1 VELGL
6 LGIIGIAVIVA
17 VSVFSRRT
25 GVAAPLILVV
35 VGIGFSF
42 VPGVPRFSIPDEW
55 ILAGILPPVLY
66 AAAIKTPVTDF
77 RRNLAPIASLSVVLV
92 VVSAFAVGLLLHA
105 VLPGLGLA
113 AAIAVGAVISPPDA
127 VAATSIGRRL
137 GLPPRLLTV
146 LEGEGLVND
155 ATALVL
161 LRSAI
166 AASAGALA
174 GFGSAVADF
183 AFAVVVAVLVGLA
196 VGLVTV
202 FIRSTLDD
210 PVLDTALSLAVPFI
224 AFIPSEELGASGVLA
239 VVVAGIY
246 TGHRSASHLDA
257 RARISDNVNWRT
269 VQFLLENGV
278 FLLIGLELRS
288 LLQDIDESQLS
299 VGQTVLIGLV
309 ATLALIVIRFLWVF
323 PLVLLMRRL
332 PDRAERRTVRLRQ
345 GLARLRRQRNLDARQ
360 ERRREALGR
369 LYQRRRADLEL
380 ERREGFGWKG
390 ATVLGWSGMR
400 GVVTLAAAQSLPAS
414 FAYREQLVLLAF
426 TVAVTTLLV
435 QGSTLPTL
443 IRVLRIEGIDVE
455 ADREESATLFDEL
468 RTEGLR
474 VLEDPQAILG
484 EDVQVDEDV
493 LDRVRADTGRRSEV
507 EWEKAR
513 LSEQKLV
520 RSPHRQYRDL
530 RLAVLEAERQALLAA
545 RARGTYTSRALAR
558 TQRILDIEETRLR
571 SKGESS

>member
-1 VELGL
+1 MEVGL
-6 LGIIGIAVIVA
+6 LGIIGIAVLVA
-17 VSVFSRRT
+17 VAVLSRRV

-35 VGIGFSF
+35 VGIGLSF
-42 VPGVPRFSIPDEW
+42 VPGVPGFSIPDEW
-55 ILAGILPPVLY
+55 ILTGILPPLLY

-77 RRNLAPIASLSVVLV
+77 RRNLTPIVSLSVALV
-92 VVSAFAVGLLLHA
+92 VVSALATGLLLHA
-105 VLPGLGLA
+105 LLPGLGLP
-113 AAIAVGAVISPPDA
+113 AAIALGAVISPPDA

-166 AASAGALA
+166 AASAGALS
-174 GFGSAVADF
+174 GVGSAVADF
-183 AFAVVVAVLVGLA
+183 AFAVVVAILVGYVVGVVTVLVRA
-196 VGLVTV
+196 K
-202 FIRSTLDD
+202 LDD
-210 PVLDTALSLAVPFI
+210 PVLDTAISLVVPFV
-224 AFIPSEELGASGVLA
+224 AFIPAEELGASGVLA

-278 FLLIGLELRS
+278 FLLIGLEVRS
-288 LLQDIDESQLS
+288 LLQNIDESLLT
-299 VGQTVLIGLV
+299 VGQTVQIGLLT
-309 ATLALIVIRFLWVF
+309 TLVLILIRFVWVF

-332 PDRAERRTVRLRQ
+332 PSRAERRTFQLRR
-345 GLARLRRQRNLDARQ
+345 GLARLKQQEHLDGRQ
-360 ERRREALGR
+360 ERRKRALTR
-369 LYQRRRADLEL
+369 LYARRRADLDL

-400 GVVTLAAAQSLPAS
+400 GVVTLAAAQSLPSS
-414 FAYREQLVLLAF
+414 FAYREQLVLIAF
-426 TVAVTTLLV
+426 TVAVATLLV
-435 QGSTLPTL
+435 QGSTLPAL
-443 IRVLRIEGIDVE
+443 IRVLRIEGIDVGT
-455 ADREESATLFDEL
+455 DREESATLFDEL
-468 RTEGLR
+468 RREGLR
-474 VLEDPQAILG
+474 VLEDPQAVVG
-484 EDVQVDEDV
+484 EDVPVDDDV
-493 LDRVRADTGRRSEV
+493 LDRVRMETGMRSEV

-545 RARGTYTSRALAR
+545 RARGTYSSRVLAR
-558 TQRILDIEETRLR
+558 AQRILDVEETRLR
-571 SKGESS
+571 PRSG

>member
-1 VELGL
+1 MELGL
-6 LGIIGIAVIVA
+6 LGIIGIAVLVA
-17 VSVFSRRT
+17 VAVLSRRV

-35 VGIGFSF
+35 VGIALSF
-42 VPGVPRFSIPDEW
+42 VPGVPSFSIPDEW
-55 ILAGILPPVLY
+55 ILAGILPPLLY

-77 RRNLAPIASLSVVLV
+77 RRNVTPIASLSVALV
-92 VVSAFAVGLLLHA
+92 VISAFATGLLLHA
-105 VLPGLGLA
+105 LLPGLGLA
-113 AAIAVGAVISPPDA
+113 AAVALGAVISPPDA

-166 AASAGALA
+166 AASAGALS
-174 GFGSAVADF
+174 GFGAAVGDF
-183 AFAVVVAVLVGLA
+183 AYAVVVAVVVGYA
-196 VGLVTV
+196 VGVVTV
-202 FIRSTLDD
+202 FLRSKLDD
-210 PVLDTALSLAVPFI
+210 PVLDTALSLAVPFV
-224 AFIPSEELGASGVLA
+224 AFLPAEELGASGVLA

-246 TGHRSASHLDA
+246 TGHRSASQFDA

-278 FLLIGLELRS
+278 FLLIGLEVRT
-288 LLQDIDESQLS
+288 LLQNIDESLLTVQ
-299 VGQTVLIGLV
+299 QTVLIGLL
-309 ATLALIVIRFLWVF
+309 ATLALIVLRFLWVF

-332 PDRAERRTVRLRQ
+332 PSRAERRTLQ
-345 GLARLRRQRNLDARQ
+345 LRRGLGRLKKQPTLDARQ
-360 ERRREALGR
+360 ERRKRALTR
-369 LYQRRRADLEL
+369 LYERRRADLEL
-380 ERREGFGWKG
+380 ERREGFGWRG

-400 GVVTLAAAQSLPAS
+400 GVVTLAAAQSLPES
-414 FAYREQLVLLAF
+414 FAYREQLVLIAF

-435 QGSTLPTL
+435 QGSTLPAL
-443 IRVLRIEGIDVE
+443 IRVLRIEGID
-455 ADREESATLFDEL
+455 ADTDREESATLFDEL

-474 VLEDPQAILG
+474 ILDDPQQIVG

-493 LDRVRADTGRRSEV
+493 LERVRTDTGMRSEF

-513 LSEQKLV
+513 LPEQKLV

-545 RARGTYTSRALAR
+545 RARGTYSSRVLAKA
-558 TQRILDIEETRLR
+558 QRILDVEETRLR
-571 SKGESS
+571 PRGGSS

>member
-1 VELGL
+1 MELGL
-6 LGIIGIAVIVA
+6 LGIIGIAVLVA
-17 VSVFSRRT
+17 VAVLSRRV

-35 VGIGFSF
+35 VGIALSF
-42 VPGVPRFSIPDEW
+42 VPGVPSFSIPDEW
-55 ILAGILPPVLY
+55 ILAGILPPLLY

-77 RRNLAPIASLSVVLV
+77 RRNVTPIASLSVALV
-92 VVSAFAVGLLLHA
+92 VISAFATGLLLHTL
-105 VLPGLGLA
+105 LPGLGLA
-113 AAIAVGAVISPPDA
+113 AAVALGAVISPPDA

-166 AASAGALA
+166 AASAGALS
-174 GFGSAVADF
+174 GFGAAVGDF
-183 AFAVVVAVLVGLA
+183 VYAVVVAVVVGYA
-196 VGLVTV
+196 VGVVTV
-202 FIRSTLDD
+202 FLRSKLDD
-210 PVLDTALSLAVPFI
+210 PVLDTALSLAVPFV
-224 AFIPSEELGASGVLA
+224 AFLPAEELGASGVLA

-246 TGHRSASHLDA
+246 TGHRSASQFDA

-278 FLLIGLELRS
+278 FLLIGLEVRT
-288 LLQDIDESQLS
+288 LLQNIDESLLTVQ
-299 VGQTVLIGLV
+299 QTVLIGLL
-309 ATLALIVIRFLWVF
+309 ATLALILLRFLWVF

-332 PDRAERRTVRLRQ
+332 PSRAERRTLQ
-345 GLARLRRQRNLDARQ
+345 LRRGLGRLKKQPTLDARQ
-360 ERRREALGR
+360 ERRKRALTR
-369 LYQRRRADLEL
+369 LYERRRADLEL
-380 ERREGFGWKG
+380 ERREGFGWRG

-400 GVVTLAAAQSLPAS
+400 GVVTLAAAQSLPES
-414 FAYREQLVLLAF
+414 FAYREQLVLIAF

-435 QGSTLPTL
+435 QGSTLPAL
-443 IRVLRIEGIDVE
+443 IRVLKIEGID
-455 ADREESATLFDEL
+455 ADTDREESATLFDEL

-474 VLEDPQAILG
+474 ILDDPQQIVG
-484 EDVQVDEDV
+484 GDVQVDEDV
-493 LDRVRADTGRRSEV
+493 LERVRTDTGMRSEF

-513 LSEQKLV
+513 LPEQKLV

-545 RARGTYTSRALAR
+545 RARGTYSSRVLAKA
-558 TQRILDIEETRLR
+558 QRILDVEETRLR
-571 SKGESS
+571 PRGGSS

>member
-1 VELGL
+1 MELGL
-6 LGIIGIAVIVA
+6 LGIIGIAVLVA
-17 VSVFSRRT
+17 VAVLSRRV

-35 VGIGFSF
+35 VGIALSF
-42 VPGVPRFSIPDEW
+42 VPGVPSFSIPDEW
-55 ILAGILPPVLY
+55 ILAGILPPLLY

-77 RRNLAPIASLSVVLV
+77 RRNVTPIASLSVALV
-92 VVSAFAVGLLLHA
+92 VISAFATGLLLHTL
-105 VLPGLGLA
+105 LPGLGLA
-113 AAIAVGAVISPPDA
+113 AAVALGAVISPPDA

-166 AASAGALA
+166 AASAGALS
-174 GFGSAVADF
+174 GFGAAVGDF
-183 AFAVVVAVLVGLA
+183 AYAVVVAVVVGYA
-196 VGLVTV
+196 VGVVTV
-202 FIRSTLDD
+202 FLRSKLDD
-210 PVLDTALSLAVPFI
+210 PVLDTALSLAVPFV
-224 AFIPSEELGASGVLA
+224 AFLPAEELGASGVLA

-246 TGHRSASHLDA
+246 TGHRSASQFDA

-278 FLLIGLELRS
+278 FLLIGLEVRT
-288 LLQDIDESQLS
+288 LLQNIDESLLTVQ
-299 VGQTVLIGLV
+299 QTVLIGLL
-309 ATLALIVIRFLWVF
+309 ATLALILLRFLWVF

-332 PDRAERRTVRLRQ
+332 PSRAERRTLQ
-345 GLARLRRQRNLDARQ
+345 LRRGLGRLKKQPTLDARQ
-360 ERRREALGR
+360 ERRKRALTR
-369 LYQRRRADLEL
+369 LYERRRADLEL
-380 ERREGFGWKG
+380 ERREGFGWRG

-400 GVVTLAAAQSLPAS
+400 GVVTLAAAQSLPES
-414 FAYREQLVLLAF
+414 FAYREQLVLIAF

-435 QGSTLPTL
+435 QGSTLPAL
-443 IRVLRIEGIDVE
+443 IRVLRIEGID
-455 ADREESATLFDEL
+455 ADTDREESATLFDEL

-474 VLEDPQAILG
+474 ILDDPQQIVG
-484 EDVQVDEDV
+484 GDVQVDEDV
-493 LDRVRADTGRRSEV
+493 LERVRTDTGMRSEF

-513 LSEQKLV
+513 LPEQKLV

-545 RARGTYTSRALAR
+545 RARGTYSSRVLAKA
-558 TQRILDIEETRLR
+558 QRILDVEETRLR
-571 SKGESS
+571 PRGGSS